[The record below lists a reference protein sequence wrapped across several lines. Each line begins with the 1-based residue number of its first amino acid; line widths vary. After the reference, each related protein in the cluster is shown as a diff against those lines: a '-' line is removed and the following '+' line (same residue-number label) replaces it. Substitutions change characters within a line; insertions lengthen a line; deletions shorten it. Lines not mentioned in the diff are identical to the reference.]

1 MITTEKTTVTIETSI
16 NAPVERVWN
25 YWTEPW
31 HITHWNQASEDWFTS
46 YAEND
51 LKVGGK
57 FASRMEARD
66 GSSAFD
72 FGGEYDSV
80 ILLKQIKYTLGDGRN
95 VKITFSSEGD
105 HTVVTES
112 FETETIHA
120 VEMQLAGWQSI
131 LDNFKKYVEK
141 AAHMEV
147 LHFETL
153 INAPVHR
160 VYTTMIDSRKYSD
173 WVSVFNPSSRFEGSW
188 EKNARIVFVG
198 DDEESGRTMG
208 MIAKIAENIP
218 DRFICLEYIGIIKN
232 GEEIFCGKEVEEW
245 FGGNEK
251 YIFEDQDG
259 RTNLRIEVD
268 SDEKYVEFF
277 KETWPKALEKL
288 KSICE
293 QNL

>member
-31 HITHWNQASEDWFTS
+31 HIMHWNQASEDWFTS
-46 YAEND
+46 HAEND
-51 LKVGGK
+51 LRVGGK
-57 FASRMEARD
+57 FVSRMEARD

-72 FGGEYDSV
+72 FAGEYDSV
-80 ILLKQIKYTLGDGRN
+80 ILLKQIKYTLADGRN
-95 VKITFSSEGD
+95 VKVTFSSEED
-105 HTVVTES
+105 HTIVSES
-112 FETETIHA
+112 FETETIHD

-131 LDNFKKYVEK
+131 LDNFKRYVEK

-153 INAPVHR
+153 INAPVHN
-160 VYTTMIDSRKYSD
+160 VYTTMTDNKSYSE
-173 WVSVFNPSSRFEGSW
+173 WTSVFNPTSRFEGSW
-188 EKNARIVFVG
+188 EKNTKMIFLG
-198 DDEESGRTMG
+198 DEENGRTMG

-218 DRFICLEYIGIIKN
+218 DRFICLEYIGMIKN
-232 GEEIFCGKEVEEW
+232 GEEVFCGKEVEEW
-245 FGGNEK
+245 LGGNEK

-259 RTNLRIEVD
+259 RTLLRIEVD
-268 SDEKYVEFF
+268 ADEKFIGYF
-277 KETWPKALEKL
+277 KETWPKALQKL

-293 QNL
+293 QSV